1 MLAEL
6 THGGTWENG
15 GPYCCYY
22 CYQLKDVFLIRQ
34 KERNVNTRYFITA
47 LGLMFFVTVPSV
59 SFAQGKALITSPTD
73 GATLDG
79 MDENRLA
86 YEVVHGPR
94 GDHAH
99 LYVDN
104 KEVAILRKSKGS
116 YLLETLSSGKH
127 SLCVKVVNKAHVPI
141 GIEQCIQVT
150 VK

>member
-1 MLAEL
+1 MLPDEGAYFLIEQKEDNVNRQHFIATL
-6 THGGTWENG
+6 G
-15 GPYCCYY
+15 
-22 CYQLKDVFLIRQ
+22 LVFL
-34 KERNVNTRYFITA
+34 VA
-47 LGLMFFVTVPSV
+47 VPSLG
-59 SFAQGKALITSPTD
+59 FAQGKALITAPVD
-73 GATLDG
+73 GATLDA
-79 MDENRLA
+79 MDENRVA

-116 YLLETLSSGKH
+116 YPLETLSAGKH

-141 GIEQCIQVT
+141 GIERCIQVT